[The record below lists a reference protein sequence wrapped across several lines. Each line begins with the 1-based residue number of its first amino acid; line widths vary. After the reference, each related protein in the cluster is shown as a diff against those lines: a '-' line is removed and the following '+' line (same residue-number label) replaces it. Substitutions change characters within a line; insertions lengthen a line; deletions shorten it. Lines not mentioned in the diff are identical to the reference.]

1 MKIQRITAG
10 NLFNF
15 AIDEKGQ
22 VYYWGCGEYGAAG
35 DASTKNCSVP
45 ETINYFEYLSE
56 Q

>member
-56 Q
+56 